1 MPCATSSSAAVPD
14 RMRPWQARLRKI
26 SRTRFDVGIALAK
39 VTRHDAP
46 DDPLLTAG
54 VRVYRDD
61 EVRIDRRL
69 SPVHLASQFIE
80 DAETY
85 HRRNF
90 ERLDFV
96 ALIDRCLRLA
106 GVDRERALRVL
117 DIGSGGG
124 SSVFAACRLLP
135 RAEIV
140 ASDISPRL
148 LALLARFVESQPE
161 LRGRVRTYCFD
172 VHRRFFRP
180 ATFDVVLGAAIVH
193 HLLDPTAA
201 LTRVAESLKPGGTMI
216 FVEPLEAGS
225 LVLATIYARAIEEL
239 EQMGEGNATLA
250 RLMRRFRDDIRARIG
265 PPAARPQ
272 TPLLDDK
279 WVFDVPYLA
288 ELGRGLG
295 MSRVDVHPAQEDL
308 THVFEQ
314 AFRATLADSGHASL
328 PIPPRVL
335 DAVQEFDRAISP
347 SLKRRLCPTAIVVIT
362 K

>member
-1 MPCATSSSAAVPD
+1 
-14 RMRPWQARLRKI
+14 MRPWQARLRKI
-26 SRTRFDVGIALAK
+26 SRTRFDVGLALAK
-39 VTRHDAP
+39 ATRQDAA
-46 DDPLLTAG
+46 DDPLLTPG
-54 VRVYRDD
+54 VRVYR
-61 EVRIDRRL
+61 EEAVQIDRRL
-69 SPVHLASQFIE
+69 SPIHLASQFVE

-96 ALIDRCLRLA
+96 ALIDRCLGLA
-106 GVDRERALRVL
+106 SVDRERALRVL
-117 DIGSGGG
+117 DIGSGSG

-148 LALLARFVESQPE
+148 LALLARFVESRPE

-180 ATFDVVLGAAIVH
+180 STFDLVLGAAVIH
-193 HLLDPTAA
+193 HLLDPGAA

-225 LVLATIYARAIEEL
+225 LVLATLFARVIEEL
-239 EQMGEGNATLA
+239 DRLGEGDATLA

-265 PPAARPQ
+265 PPVARPQ

-279 WVFDVPYLA
+279 WVFDVPYLV
-288 ELGRGLG
+288 ELGRILD
-295 MSRVDVHPAQEDL
+295 MSRVDVHPAQDDL
-308 THVFEQ
+308 THVFEA
-314 AFRATLADSGHASL
+314 AFRGTLADSGHASL
-328 PIPPRVL
+328 PMPPPVIE
-335 DAVQEFDRAISP
+335 AVREFDRAILP
-347 SLKRRLCPTAIVVIT
+347 ELKRRLCPTAIVVMT